1 MCSELCPLDEVTLKM
16 WRFVCLEE
24 HIVPNL
30 QDIFWAAP
38 AVNSLQHHSACRD
51 AGVLGGSYT
60 QELLKCRK

>member
-1 MCSELCPLDEVTLKM
+1 MCSELCPLDKVTLKM

-38 AVNSLQHHSACRD
+38 AVNSLQHHSAC
-51 AGVLGGSYT
+51 
-60 QELLKCRK
+60 